1 MVDLELA
8 MALTLALVRFGL
20 PIAYYLYL
28 RAVWLGRPWGIR
40 RDWSFKPMVTVI
52 VPTYNEASS

>member
-8 MALTLALVRFGL
+8 IALAIALAHFGL

-28 RAVWLGRPWGIR
+28 RAVWLGRP
-40 RDWSFKPMVTVI
+40 
-52 VPTYNEASS
+52 